1 LNYFSLILLL
11 DQLFNYIELEYLK
24 YIFYGIVQGLTE
36 FIPVSST
43 AHLKIISQLFG
54 INDPGSSLSAIMQL
68 GSIFAIFW
76 YFKKNI
82 FNFYKKNSSKKNSLY
97 FPNRLCKS
105 IFIGTIPIVIFGGV
119 LKLYLPEFSDS
130 LLRSNLSIALVS
142 LLMSLIMFYADI
154 STNKFINLSNHK
166 YLNSLYIGIAQALAI
181 IPGVSRSG
189 VTISMALFSGWE
201 RKDAAKFSFL
211 LGIPSISLV
220 AFVEF
225 FSSINEFSTFTFMQI
240 FVGLCSTFIFSL
252 LTIDFLIKYIS
263 SNGLRIFIYYR
274 LVFGILIL
282 LNL

>member
-1 LNYFSLILLL
+1 M
-11 DQLFNYIELEYLK
+11 EYLK
-24 YIFYGIVQGLTE
+24 FIFYGIVQGLTE

-54 INDPGSSLSAIMQL
+54 INDPGSSLSAIMQF

-76 YFKKNI
+76 YFRKNI
-82 FNFYKKNSSKKNSLY
+82 FNLYSTNSPKNSILSFSNKLY
-97 FPNRLCKS
+97 LS
-105 IFIGTIPIVIFGGV
+105 IFIGTIPIVIFGGII
-119 LKLYLPEFSDS
+119 KLSLPEFSDS
-130 LLRSNLSIALVS
+130 FLRSNLSIALVS
-142 LLMSLIMFYADI
+142 IIMSLIMLYADI
-154 STNKFINLSNHK
+154 STHKFINLRNHK
-166 YLNSLYIGIAQALAI
+166 YLNSLYIGFAQALAV

-189 VTISMALFSGWE
+189 ATISMALLSGWE

-225 FSSINEFSTFTFMQI
+225 FSSINQFSTFSFMHLL
-240 FVGLCSTFIFSL
+240 VGLSTTFIFSL
-252 LTIDFLIKYIS
+252 LAIDFLIKYIS
-263 SNGLRIFIYYR
+263 SNGLKIFIYYR